1 MIMRK
6 ISILGLFAA
15 GAMLFANCG
24 GGAQSVTKGRQEITI
39 PCQDQGRSDKNF
51 FRASATAKS
60 ANLNTAKQKALLNA
74 KQTLAAGIASTIKS
88 VTENY
93 VNEMDAAG
101 ASEFEQSYQNM
112 TKEVVNQKLS
122 SVTVT
127 CEKYYEAE
135 GGGYEAFVAVEMSK
149 EDILNAAENSI
160 SKDKKLE
167 VMYDREKF
175 RQKFDEEMSKL

>member
-1 MIMRK
+1 MKK
-6 ISILGLFAA
+6 ISFFGLIAVSALVFSS
-15 GAMLFANCG
+15 CG
-24 GGAQSVTKGRQEITI
+24 GTQSVTKGREEITI
-39 PCQDQGRSDKNF
+39 PCQDQGKSDKDT

-60 ANLNTAKQKALLNA
+60 ANLNTSKQKALLNA
-74 KQTLAAGIASTIKS
+74 KQTLASNITSTIKS

-122 SVTVT
+122 GVKVT

-135 GGGYEAFVAVEMSK
+135 GGGYDAFVAVEMSK
-149 EDILNAAENSI
+149 EDILNEVENAI

-175 RQKFDEEMSKL
+175 RKQFEDEMSKLQ

>member
-1 MIMRK
+1 MRR
-6 ISILGLFAA
+6 ITVLGLCAM
-15 GAMLFANCG
+15 GALLFANCG
-24 GGAQSVTKGRQEITI
+24 GSQSVTKGRQEITI

-74 KQTLAAGIASTIKS
+74 KQTLAANIASTIKS

-149 EDILNAAENSI
+149 EEIVAAAENAI

-175 RQKFDEEMSKL
+175 RQKFDEEMSKLQ

>member
-1 MIMRK
+1 MKRL
-6 ISILGLFAA
+6 SILALMAVGTFT
-15 GAMLFANCG
+15 FFSCG
-24 GGAQSVTKGRQEITI
+24 GTKSVTNGRQEITI
-39 PCQDQGRSDKNF
+39 PCQDQGRSDKDN

-74 KQTLAAGIASTIKS
+74 KTTLASNIASTIKS
-88 VTENY
+88 VSENY

-101 ASEFEQSYQNM
+101 ASEFTQSYQNM
-112 TKEVVNQKLS
+112 AKDVVSQKLS
-122 SVTVT
+122 GVVVT

-149 EDILNAAENSI
+149 TDILNATESTI

-175 RQKFDEEMSKL
+175 RKQFEEEMSKL